1 MWYYVTAISFYNRLS
16 SKFFG
21 YSRYGHTGDKKWSK
35 KWRKQMCSATV
46 QRAMPIRCCASRSLK
61 GFQSDQPWC
70 DMCYELRIAEI
81 RNDLEMY
88 IIRWECLE
96 ITKLFYLHMGMWCHY
111 TFRMFRNYKTLWM
124 SLMLVRFILKIFI
137 QYIQRLLWHHL
148 TYLPTQI
155 MN

>member
-1 MWYYVTAISFYNRLS
+1 MWPRYLSTIVCHLNFLGIVVMDILVTRNEARSEENKCVQLRYN
-16 SKFFG
+16 
-21 YSRYGHTGDKKWSK
+21 
-35 KWRKQMCSATV
+35 V
-46 QRAMPIRCCASRSLK
+46 QCLLGVVHPRSMK

-70 DMCYELRIAEI
+70 DTCYELRIAEI
-81 RNDLEMY
+81 RNDLKMY

-96 ITKLFYLHMGMWCHY
+96 ITKLFYLHIGMWCHY